1 MTSKKAGLKQLDSVP
16 VSLAVDLTGF
26 VAAESAP
33 PLIDRAGDLNFSR
46 PRQMVN
52 QDSLGEIHHLLG
64 HQTMESIS
72 FKVRSGRGDTSEQL
86 FTASFNSY
94 STPCL
99 TTGPNVSKFMVFLQ
113 TCDTGNGL
121 EGQGRGRWPSDF
133 YMMGP

>member
-72 FKVRSGRGDTSEQL
+72 FKVRSGRGDTAEQL
-86 FTASFNSY
+86 FTVRVPTQA
-94 STPCL
+94 
-99 TTGPNVSKFMVFLQ
+99 
-113 TCDTGNGL
+113 
-121 EGQGRGRWPSDF
+121 
-133 YMMGP
+133 